1 MGVMADSRIYDCASV
16 GSCLSSGYRQKH
28 FPAAHRHILGE
39 TVAEKPNKDPKAP
52 HPLDPL
58 AVCDLQLDLH

>member
-28 FPAAHRHILGE
+28 FPAAHGHILGA
-39 TVAEKPNKDPKAP
+39 TVAEKPKKDHKDP
-52 HPLDPL
+52 HPLDPS